1 MEGRGVERGVGG
13 LGLRQPP
20 GGTLQRDQASE
31 WEQVPLV
38 SGLPPGS
45 QAPLPSQ
52 PSLFWAVA
60 PSALSLGSR
69 STLLDRLHG
78 C

>member
-38 SGLPPGS
+38 SSLPPGS
-45 QAPLPSQ
+45 EAALPSQ
-52 PSLFWAVA
+52 